1 MNPCIDCHAMMMN
14 YAGKLLEEHNADFI
28 ITGEVLNQRPMSQN
42 KQALNIVKKESGFA
56 NKILRPLCAKNM
68 EPTEMELSGLVN
80 REKLLNITGRSRKP
94 QMELAAKWGI
104 TEYPSPEPNYALRLK
119 DLLSFKEE
127 VNEDELSL
135 LRYGRHF
142 RTEDNNKIIVAR
154 TQEEGDAIKSL
165 IHKEYYSFHTIKF
178 SGALVL
184 LEEKGT

>member
-1 MNPCIDCHAMMMN
+1 
-14 YAGKLLEEHNADFI
+14 
-28 ITGEVLNQRPMSQN
+28 
-42 KQALNIVKKESGFA
+42 
-56 NKILRPLCAKNM
+56 M
-68 EPTEMELSGLVN
+68 EPTEMELSGLVD

-104 TEYPSPEPNYALRLK
+104 TEYPSPAGGCKLTEPNYALRLK

-154 TQEEGDAIKSL
+154 TQEEGDVIKSL

-184 LEEKGT
+184 LEEKGTENDIHLAARIAARYSKGREEAQVEVKYGIYGQKLENIIVVEPISDKELEKYMISIK